1 LTIKIFTLY
10 SVNCKYTDLKKARRK
25 ALPTHKSA
33 KKRIKTSGKS
43 NTRNRA
49 VKSRIRTLVKNAEA
63 SVDEASLKEAVSIL
77 DRAARK
83 KVIHPNKASRMK
95 SRLAKAVHKKAA
107 PATT

>member
-1 LTIKIFTLY
+1 M
-10 SVNCKYTDLKKARRK
+10 
-25 ALPTHKSA
+25 PTHKSA
-33 KKRIKTSGKS
+33 KKRLKTNEKS
-43 NTRNRA
+43 NIRNRA
-49 VKSRIRTLVKNAEA
+49 VKSHVRTLVKNAEA
-63 SVDEASLKEAVSIL
+63 SVDEASLKEAVSVL